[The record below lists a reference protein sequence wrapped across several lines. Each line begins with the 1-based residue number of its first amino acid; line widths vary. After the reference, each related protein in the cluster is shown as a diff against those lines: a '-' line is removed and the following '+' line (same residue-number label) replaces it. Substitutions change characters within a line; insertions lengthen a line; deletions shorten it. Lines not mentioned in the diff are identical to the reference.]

1 MQMKKIQMK
10 DYLIDISSTIGDALE
25 AITNN
30 HRGSVV
36 VVAGKDRV
44 LEGVIS
50 DGDIRRALVAGAT
63 TLAPIEKIL
72 NRNPTTMD
80 NIEATSEAIA
90 EKLKH
95 NRQINVIP
103 IIQKNRVVDV
113 IVRDTDTENKN

>member
-1 MQMKKIQMK
+1 M
-10 DYLIDISSTIGDALE
+10 IDISSTIGDALK

-36 VVAGKDRV
+36 VVDGENRV
-44 LEGVIS
+44 LEGVVS
-50 DGDIRRALVAGAT
+50 DGEIRRALVAGAT

-72 NRNPTTMD
+72 NRNPITM
-80 NIEATSEAIA
+80 NNTEATSETIA

-103 IIQKNRVVDV
+103 IIQKNRVVD
-113 IVRDTDTENKN
+113 ILCQKSDDLSHYLI

>member
-1 MQMKKIQMK
+1 
-10 DYLIDISSTIGDALE
+10 
-25 AITNN
+25 
-30 HRGSVV
+30 
-36 VVAGKDRV
+36 
-44 LEGVIS
+44 
-50 DGDIRRALVAGAT
+50 
-63 TLAPIEKIL
+63 
-72 NRNPTTMD
+72 MD